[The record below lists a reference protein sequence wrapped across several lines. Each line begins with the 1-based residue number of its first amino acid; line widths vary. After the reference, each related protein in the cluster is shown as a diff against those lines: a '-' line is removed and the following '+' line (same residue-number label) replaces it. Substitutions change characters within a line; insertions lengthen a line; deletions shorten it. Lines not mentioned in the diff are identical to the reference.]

1 MANAAPRAQHS
12 QSVLTTPP
20 RCVRRHRHIS
30 FLLLSLILS
39 HCFLLS
45 PHHADATAVDIATGN
60 TASTFSL
67 LSVSPSLTPAPLPTP
82 DPEGAFLLSEA
93 RYPPAPVGRIPLI
106 VHYVYGLRPGKSVT
120 FELDD
125 FISVKSAFDILG
137 AERVLFW
144 VRNIPSGQWWDEML
158 AMGRRRAQKLRLSV
172 DNCIELKT
180 VRDVETVFGRK
191 VESSAHK
198 ADVIRMEALLTY
210 GGIYMDMDVVA
221 LKPMDALLE
230 RHSCILGQEQTADGT
245 HPHGLGNAYMLT
257 HKAAPF
263 FYQWYQAYKKFDFNQ
278 WAALSI
284 HLPIRLSRSLP
295 QYVHELGPEAF
306 YWPSFDDTGKQQM
319 YFADTFDLSGN
330 YGVHL
335 WSGGKPHRQPQ
346 KTFDDLCALN
356 NTWGRIARTVLLAG
370 EGNANLCHGRGIA

>member
-1 MANAAPRAQHS
+1 MIGRAAHEQCSLSTLCRTSLSNH
-12 QSVLTTPP
+12 
-20 RCVRRHRHIS
+20 HRFI
-30 FLLLSLILS
+30 FLFLSLFFS
-39 HCFLLS
+39 PGFLLS
-45 PHHADATAVDIATGN
+45 SHHANATVADIATD
-60 TASTFSL
+60 THTSPFTL
-67 LSVSPSLTPAPLPTP
+67 LSTSISLAPVPLPTP
-82 DPEGAFLLSEA
+82 DSEGAFLLSEA
-93 RYPPAPVGRIPLI
+93 RHPASPVGRIPLI

-158 AMGRRRAQKLRLSV
+158 AMGKRRAQKLGLTV
-172 DNCIELKT
+172 DNCIELKQ

-221 LKPMDALLE
+221 LKPMDALME
-230 RHSCILGQEQTADGT
+230 RHSTILGQEQTADGT

-295 QYVHELGPEAF
+295 QHVYELGPEAF

-319 YFADTFDLSGN
+319 YFADTFDLSHN
-330 YGVHL
+330 YAVHL
-335 WSGGKPHRQPQ
+335 WSGGKPHRQGQ

-370 EGNANLCHGRGIA
+370 DGNANLCHGRGIA

>member
-1 MANAAPRAQHS
+1 MCNVAIHEHRSHGTHIPT
-12 QSVLTTPP
+12 L
-20 RCVRRHRHIS
+20 RCIRHR
-30 FLLLSLILS
+30 FVCLLLSL
-39 HCFLLS
+39 LLS
-45 PHHADATAVDIATGN
+45 PCLLLSSHYATATIADVATGSP
-60 TASTFSL
+60 ASTFSL
-67 LSVSPSLTPAPLPTP
+67 LSVSSSSTPAPLPTP
-82 DPEGAFLLSEA
+82 DPEGAWLLSEG
-93 RYPPAPVGRIPLI
+93 RTPPSPVGRIPLI

-158 AMGRRRAQKLRLSV
+158 AMGKRRAQKLGLAV
-172 DNCIELKT
+172 DNCIELKS

-221 LKPMDALLE
+221 LKPMHALQE

-263 FYQWYQAYKKFDFNQ
+263 FYQWYQAYKKFDYNQ

-295 QYVHELGPEAF
+295 NHVYELGPEAF
-306 YWPSFDDTGKQQM
+306 YWPSFDETGKQQM
-319 YFADTFDLSGN
+319 YFSDTFDLAGN
-330 YGVHL
+330 YAVHL
-335 WSGGKPHRQPQ
+335 WSGGKPHRQTQ

-370 EGNANLCHGRGIA
+370 EGNADLCHGRGIA